1 MKPTTLILRTAGTN
15 CDVETA
21 YAFELAG
28 ARAQRVHINEILSR
42 PARLNEYQLLAIP
55 GGFSYGDDIAAGRIF
70 ANQIVHHLRDA
81 VRAFIEAGKPAIGV
95 CNGFQVLVK
104 TDLLPGAL
112 AGRAGQNCTLAQ
124 NDCGRFI
131 DRWITLRTVSKR
143 CIWTQGLG
151 SDDENDTPREP
162 HRASANSF
170 IAASGSSG
178 LASGRGASGAGT
190 ESGAI
195 SGAGSGAGA
204 GGTLELPIAH
214 GEGKFVTADES
225 VRAALWENDQ
235 VALVYTKADG
245 SPARGEFPDN
255 PNGSVDDIAGVC
267 DASGLVLGLMPHPE
281 RFVTSIQHPAWTRR
295 AVESGTV
302 NRDGAGI
309 KLFRNAVRHVQDAV
323 GAGI

>member
-28 ARAQRVHINEILSR
+28 ARAQRVHINEVLSR
-42 PARLNEYQLLAIP
+42 PARLGEYQLLAIP

-81 VRAFIEAGKPAIGV
+81 VRAFIEAGKPVIGV

-104 TDLLPGAL
+104 TDLLPGSL
-112 AGRAGQNCTLAQ
+112 AGRAGQNCTLAH
-124 NDCGRFI
+124 NDCGRFV
-131 DRWITLRTVSKR
+131 DRWITLKTASKR

-151 SDDENDTPREP
+151 GDEENDSSRE
-162 HRASANSF
+162 A
-170 IAASGSSG
+170 
-178 LASGRGASGAGT
+178 RGASVRGRPELPLRALNDVVALADQT
-190 ESGAI
+190 F
-195 SGAGSGAGA
+195 
-204 GGTLELPIAH
+204 ELPIAH
-214 GEGKFVTADES
+214 GEGKFVPADQA

-235 VALVYTKADG
+235 VALAYTKPDG
-245 SPARGEFPDN
+245 SAARGEFPHN

-281 RFVTSIQHPAWTRR
+281 RFVTSLQHPAWTRR
-295 AVESGTV
+295 AVESGSATT
-302 NRDGAGI
+302 DGAGI
-309 KLFRNAVRHVQDAV
+309 KLFRNAVRHVLDAV
-323 GAGI
+323 GTGV

>member
-28 ARAQRVHINEILSR
+28 ARAQRVHINEVLSR
-42 PARLNEYQLLAIP
+42 PARLSEYQLLAIP

-81 VRAFIEAGKPAIGV
+81 VRAFIEAGKPVIGV

-104 TDLLPGAL
+104 TDLLPGNL
-112 AGRAGQNCTLAQ
+112 AGRAGQNCTLAH

-131 DRWITLRTVSKR
+131 DRWVTLKTASKR

-151 SDDENDTPREP
+151 SDDEIDTPRAP
-162 HRASANSF
+162 YDPSATSLT
-170 IAASGSSG
+170 AASGSSG
-178 LASGRGASGAGT
+178 LSPARSAGGAGVDAG
-190 ESGAI
+190 EGVGADW
-195 SGAGSGAGA
+195 GA
-204 GGTLELPIAH
+204 GGTFELPIAH

-235 VALVYTKADG
+235 VALVYTKPDG
-245 SPARGEFPDN
+245 SAARGEFPHN

-281 RFVTSIQHPAWTRR
+281 RFVTSLQHPAWTRR
-295 AVESGTV
+295 AADSGSLQS
-302 NRDGAGI
+302 DGAGI
-309 KLFRNAVRHVQDAV
+309 KLFRNAVRHVQQAV
-323 GAGI
+323 GAGV